1 MLFLKE
7 CCPPLHLTLS
17 LPPHADTVSWTISRH
32 LLRGQGQGC
41 VSLWGSGSKGATM
54 GPTANESGPLGVLEH
69 LIANADPLIGEGI
82 PL

>member
-1 MLFLKE
+1 
-7 CCPPLHLTLS
+7 
-17 LPPHADTVSWTISRH
+17 
-32 LLRGQGQGC
+32 
-41 VSLWGSGSKGATM
+41 M